1 MAQTGAVG
9 PITTRNST
17 SYLLASSNGWDTE
30 TGLDYIQCTIKSMDS
45 SKGLMVKGAGY
56 GLGNQQEVTAYQT

>member
-17 SYLLASSNGWDTE
+17 SYLLASSNGWDAE

-45 SKGLMVKGAGY
+45 SKGLLVKGAGY
-56 GLGNQQEVTAYQT
+56 GLGNQQEDTAYQT